1 MAISLYPECYL
12 PRFKKTVCLQRTA
25 LHLAAMYGSH
35 EQVQMLLQRDANVG
49 IPDADGKTPL
59 HWAINS
65 KHQYSCAIVQALI
78 EHMPSVINWQDHDG
92 RTSLHLAVAEG
103 GYNLV
108 KTLVCFQKLS
118 FSFMPAIAIY
128 KTAG

>member
-1 MAISLYPECYL
+1 MLFCE
-12 PRFKKTVCLQRTA
+12 QRTA

-59 HWAINS
+59 HWAISS

-108 KTLVCFQKLS
+108 KTLVCG
-118 FSFMPAIAIY
+118 FSFLDGWHCVVCLIDY
-128 KTAG
+128 V